1 MSKKANKTLIGA
13 FVIGAIALI
22 VAGVVIFGSG
32 KLFTT
37 LSKFV
42 MVFEGSVKGLNVG
55 SPVIFRGVKIG
66 EVTGLQLRLNTQDLT
81 AVIPVYVE
89 IDTRALHVSEEGQA
103 IMRKRALLKPLIAK
117 GLKGQLQM
125 QSFVTGQLMINLDFY
140 PDKPIKLTGIE
151 KKYPEIPTVEAPMD
165 ELAKTIE
172 NLPLKEIFAK
182 VDHAM
187 DGIQKMVNAPGA
199 ENVLASFNG
208 TMRQADKSLS
218 DYSDLRFDISSM
230 LRELSAATRSIR
242 YLSDY
247 LERHPDALLRGKASP
262 KGE

>member
-32 KLFTT
+32 KLFTS

-42 MVFEGSVKGLNVG
+42 MVFDGSVKGLNVG

-81 AVIPVYVE
+81 AVVPVYVE
-89 IDTRALHVSEEGQA
+89 IDTRTLHVSEEGQA
-103 IMRKRALLKPLIAK
+103 IMRKSALLKPLIAK

-151 KKYPEIPTVEAPMD
+151 KKYPEIPTVEAPME

-182 VDHAM
+182 LDNAM
-187 DGIQKMVNAPGA
+187 DGIQKIVNAPGA
-199 ENVLASFNG
+199 QNALVSFND
-208 TMRQADKSLS
+208 TMRQADKWLN
-218 DYSDLRFDISSM
+218 DYSNLRFELNSM
-230 LRELSAATRSIR
+230 IRELSAATRSIH